1 MILDKF
7 RLDGKV
13 AVVIGAS
20 RGLGQG
26 MARALAEAGAD
37 LVPVARTLA
46 SLEKL
51 ADEVRAM
58 GRACLPMKVD
68 VSNLS
73 EIPSLMDGV
82 VEKFGRIDILVNS
95 QGTQVRKPALDMTEE
110 DWDQLMAVNL
120 KSVYFACQ
128 SAARHMIRQGKG
140 KIINVASL
148 TSVLG
153 LANITIYGASKGGVA
168 SLTKGLAVE
177 WARHH
182 INVNAVVPGY
192 YITELTADLFKNEE
206 RAKWVLSR
214 IPLGRTGNPE
224 DLATAAVFLASEAS
238 DYITGQMIP
247 VDGGWLA
254 A

>member
-7 RLDGKV
+7 SLQGKV
-13 AVVIGAS
+13 AIVIGAS

-26 MARALAEAGAD
+26 MARAMAEAGAD
-37 LVPVARTLA
+37 LVPVARTLS

-51 ADEVRAM
+51 AEEVKKL
-58 GRACLPMKVD
+58 GRRCLPLKVD

-73 EIPSLMDGV
+73 EVRSLMDKVAETYG
-82 VEKFGRIDILVNS
+82 KIDILVNS
-95 QGTQVRKPALDMTEE
+95 QGAQVRKPAMEMTER
-110 DWDQLMAVNL
+110 DWDGLMAVNL
-120 KSVYFACQ
+120 KSVYFSCQ
-128 SAARHMIRQGKG
+128 AAARHMIKQGKG

-177 WARHH
+177 WASHR

-192 YITELTADLFKNEE
+192 FITELTADLFKNEE

-238 DYITGQMIP
+238 DYITGHILP

-254 A
+254 S

>member
-7 RLDGKV
+7 SLQGKV

-26 MARALAEAGAD
+26 MARAFAEAGAD
-37 LVPVARTLA
+37 LVPVARTLS

-51 ADEVRAM
+51 ADEAKKM
-58 GRACLPMKVD
+58 GRKCLPLKVD
-68 VSNLS
+68 VSKKS
-73 EIPSLMDGV
+73 EIQSLMDRV
-82 VEKFGRIDILVNS
+82 VETFGKIDILVNS
-95 QGTQVRKPALDMTEE
+95 QGTQVRKAALEMTEE
-110 DWDQLMAVNL
+110 DWDGLMAVNL
-120 KSVYFACQ
+120 KSIYFACQ
-128 SAARHMIRQGKG
+128 AAARHMIKQGKG

-168 SLTKGLAVE
+168 SLTRGLAIE
-177 WARHH
+177 WARHK
-182 INVNAVVPGY
+182 INVNAVLPGY

-214 IPLGRTGNPE
+214 IPLGRTGEPE
-224 DLATAAVFLASEAS
+224 DLAAAAVFLASEAS
-238 DYITGQMIP
+238 DYITGQILP

-254 A
+254 S

>member
-7 RLDGKV
+7 SLQGKV

-26 MARALAEAGAD
+26 MAKALAEAGAD
-37 LVPVARTLA
+37 LVPVARTIS

-51 ADEVRAM
+51 ADEVKKL
-58 GRACLPMKVD
+58 GRKCLPLKVD

-73 EIPSLMDGV
+73 EIRSLMDKV
-82 VEKFGRIDILVNS
+82 VGTFGRIDILVNS
-95 QGTQVRKPALDMTEE
+95 QGTQARKPAMEMTEQ
-110 DWDQLMAVNL
+110 DWDGLMAVNL
-120 KSVYFACQ
+120 KSVYFSCQ
-128 SAARHMIRQGKG
+128 AAARHMIKQGKG

-177 WARHH
+177 WASHH
-182 INVNAVVPGY
+182 INVNAVLPGY
-192 YITELTADLFKNEE
+192 FITELTADLFENEE
-206 RAKWVLSR
+206 SAKWVISR
-214 IPLGRTGNPE
+214 IPMGRTGVPE
-224 DLATAAVFLASEAS
+224 DLAATAVFLSSEAS
-238 DYITGQMIP
+238 DYITGHIIP

-254 A
+254 S

>member
-7 RLDGKV
+7 SLQGKV

-26 MARALAEAGAD
+26 MAKALAEAGAD
-37 LVPVARTLA
+37 LVPVARTIS

-51 ADEVRAM
+51 ADEVKKL
-58 GRACLPMKVD
+58 GRKCLPLKVD

-73 EIPSLMDGV
+73 EIRSLMDKV
-82 VEKFGRIDILVNS
+82 VGTFGRIDILVNS
-95 QGTQVRKPALDMTEE
+95 QGTQARKPAMEMTEQ
-110 DWDQLMAVNL
+110 DWDGLMAVNL
-120 KSVYFACQ
+120 KSVYFSCQ
-128 SAARHMIRQGKG
+128 AAARHMIKQGKG

-177 WARHH
+177 WASHH
-182 INVNAVVPGY
+182 INVNAVLPGY
-192 YITELTADLFKNEE
+192 FITELTADLFKNEE
-206 RAKWVLSR
+206 SAKWVISR
-214 IPLGRTGNPE
+214 IPMGRTGVPE
-224 DLATAAVFLASEAS
+224 DLAATAVFLSSEAS
-238 DYITGQMIP
+238 DYITGHIIP

-254 A
+254 S

>member
-7 RLDGKV
+7 SLQGKV
-13 AVVIGAS
+13 ALVIGAS

-26 MARALAEAGAD
+26 MARAMAEAGAD
-37 LVPVARTLA
+37 LVPVARTIS
-46 SLEKL
+46 SLEEL
-51 ADEVRAM
+51 AEDV
-58 GRACLPMKVD
+58 GRLGRKCLPLQVDISKV
-68 VSNLS
+68 S
-73 EIPSLMDGV
+73 EIQSMMDRA
-82 VEKFGRIDILVNS
+82 VETFGKIDILINS
-95 QGTQVRKPALDMTEE
+95 QGGQVRKPAMEMTEQ
-110 DWDQLMAVNL
+110 DWDGLMAVNL
-120 KSVYFACQ
+120 KSVYFSCQ
-128 SAARHMIRQGKG
+128 AAARHMIKQGKG

-177 WARHH
+177 WAPHH
-182 INVNAVVPGY
+182 INVNAVLPGY
-192 YITELTADLFKNEE
+192 YITELTADLFKNEQ
-206 RAKWVLSR
+206 RAKWVISR

-224 DLATAAVFLASEAS
+224 DLSSTAVFLASEAS
-238 DYITGQMIP
+238 DYITGQIIP

>member
-7 RLDGKV
+7 SLQGKV

-26 MARALAEAGAD
+26 MARAMAEAGAD
-37 LVPVARTLA
+37 LVPVARTLP

-51 ADEVRAM
+51 AEEVTKL
-58 GRACLPMKVD
+58 GRKCLPLKVD
-68 VSNLS
+68 VSNMS
-73 EIPSLMDGV
+73 EIQSLMDRV
-82 VEKFGRIDILVNS
+82 AETFGKIDILVNS
-95 QGTQVRKPALDMTEE
+95 QGTQVRKPALEMTEQ
-110 DWDQLMAVNL
+110 DWEGLMAVNL
-120 KSVYFACQ
+120 KSVYFSCQ
-128 SAARHMIRQGKG
+128 AAARHMIKQGKG

-168 SLTKGLAVE
+168 SLTKGLAIE

-182 INVNAVVPGY
+182 INVNAVLPGY
-192 YITELTADLFKNEE
+192 FITELTADLFKNEE
-206 RAKWVLSR
+206 RAKWVLGR
-214 IPLGRTGNPE
+214 IPAGRTGDPE
-224 DLATAAVFLASEAS
+224 DLAAAAVFLASEAS
-238 DYITGQMIP
+238 DYITGHILP

>member
-7 RLDGKV
+7 SLQGKV

-26 MARALAEAGAD
+26 MAGAMAEAGAD
-37 LVPVARTLA
+37 LVPVARTLS
-46 SLEKL
+46 SLEKM
-51 ADEVRAM
+51 ADEVTKM
-58 GRACLPMKVD
+58 GRKCLPLKVD
-68 VSNLS
+68 VSNMS
-73 EIPSLMDGV
+73 EIQSLMDRV
-82 VEKFGRIDILVNS
+82 AETFGKIDILVNS
-95 QGTQVRKPALDMTEE
+95 QGTQVRKPAMEMTEE
-110 DWDQLMAVNL
+110 DWDGLMAVNL
-120 KSVYFACQ
+120 KSVYFSCQ
-128 SAARHMIRQGKG
+128 AAARHMIKQGKG

-168 SLTKGLAVE
+168 SLTKGLAIE

-182 INVNAVVPGY
+182 INVNAVLPGY
-192 YITELTADLFKNEE
+192 FITELTADLFKNEE
-206 RAKWVLSR
+206 RAKWVLDR

-224 DLATAAVFLASEAS
+224 DLATAALFLASEAS
-238 DYITGQMIP
+238 DYITGQIIP

-254 A
+254 S